1 VSHDRIANGASE
13 ILRQASIVLRGRPV
27 TLWEVADADR
37 FEARLSAAA
46 AAPPP
51 AATMAERLGRWHVP
65 TPRGSRWISCV
76 ADKDEWI
83 IAPVRDHPPQ
93 PPPDGVERRRPERFV
108 LELAGTCLGM
118 RDRADDEARRSE
130 ARLRTL
136 FDNAWEAVALLDA
149 SGQMLFLSRAASH
162 VLDQEVARL
171 LGSNALDFIHP
182 DDLPMARAVFERI
195 ATLPGA
201 PVSVELRARGRDGAY
216 RTVQAVGVNRL
227 DDPDMQAIVVN
238 YRDVTDRR
246 GVEEA
251 LRESE
256 ELYRIATE
264 TATDGIIT
272 IDEHSRM
279 LFINPAA
286 TEIFGYTADE
296 LLGRSLTTLMPE
308 RLRHRH
314 LAALHRY
321 LGSAQRTMPWRAFNL
336 TGQRKD
342 GREIDIELSLS
353 EFQRGE
359 SRLFTGF
366 LRDVT
371 ARRRAERV
379 QGTLYRISE
388 AANQASSLDG
398 LLGAVHRIIADLMP
412 ATSFY
417 VALYDK
423 AADLFTYPYHA
434 DERAADYSPRRPGR
448 GVTAYVLRTGRP
460 LLVTPA
466 VHQDLLR
473 RGEIVAS
480 DASSIDWLGVPMTLD
495 METIGV
501 VAVQGYDPRVS
512 HSQDDITILQ
522 FVSTQIAQ
530 AIERKRSEER
540 LKDSESRYR
549 LLFEASPEA
558 MYVFDVATLGILAVN
573 DAAIARYGY
582 TRAEFLAMNIR
593 DINPPEEWEELDRV
607 VRERTP
613 GPQYRTGVRQRR
625 KDGTQMDVELTAH
638 DILFDGRI
646 ASLVLARDV
655 TEQRRMADQLRQAQ
669 KMEAIGQ
676 LAGGVSHD
684 FNNILTVILAS
695 ADTAML
701 HLPPDHPSHDDVVE
715 IREAALRASELTRQL
730 LAFSRRQVM
739 LPQVLDLHQLVGN
752 LQRMLRR
759 LIREDVELR
768 IEAAAPHPI
777 VRADP
782 AQLEQVLINLVVNAR
797 DAMPSG
803 GQLSIRTDN
812 LELGEPEPGQP
823 IAVPAGSYVLLT
835 VSDTGTGM
843 DERTLARIFDPFFT
857 TKAAGSGTGLG
868 LATVYGIVKQSGGWI
883 WARSEP
889 GAGTVFSVYLP
900 RSRETAQPLRVSVAM
915 HAPVS
920 GTETVLLVEDD
931 LAVQGVTRGILESHG
946 YTVLVAADGTDAI
959 EVAQRHEGPIHLLLT
974 DVVMPR
980 MGGHE
985 LVERLA
991 VLRPDAQV
999 VFSSAH
1005 PDDDVVRDLAT
1016 ARALY
1021 LPKPFT
1027 MEALLGKVREA
1038 LDR

>member
-1 VSHDRIANGASE
+1 MLDSTTPGRTRVSHDGNVNGASE
-13 ILRQASIVLRGRPV
+13 ILRQASIILRGRPV

-46 AAPPP
+46 AAPPSST
-51 AATMAERLGRWHVP
+51 TMAERLGRWHVP
-65 TPRGSRWISCV
+65 APRGSRWISCV
-76 ADKDEWI
+76 ADEDEWI
-83 IAPVRDHPPQ
+83 IAPVRDHPPL
-93 PPPDGVERRRPERFV
+93 PPPGGVERRRPERFV
-108 LELAGTCLGM
+108 LELAGTCLGLQG
-118 RDRADDEARRSE
+118 RAADELRRSE
-130 ARLRTL
+130 ARLQSL
-136 FDNAWEAVALLDA
+136 
-149 SGQMLFLSRAASH
+149 H
-162 VLDQEVARL
+162 
-171 LGSNALDFIHP
+171 
-182 DDLPMARAVFERI
+182 
-195 ATLPGA
+195 
-201 PVSVELRARGRDGAY
+201 
-216 RTVQAVGVNRL
+216 
-227 DDPDMQAIVVN
+227 
-238 YRDVTDRR
+238 
-246 GVEEA
+246 
-251 LRESE
+251 ESE

-279 LFINPAA
+279 LFTNPAA
-286 TEIFGYTADE
+286 SEIFGYTAEE
-296 LLGRSLTTLMPE
+296 LVGRSVTALMPE

-314 LAALHRY
+314 LAGLHRY
-321 LGSAQRTMPWRAFNL
+321 LSSAQRTVPWRAFTL

-342 GREIDIELSLS
+342 GREIDVELSLS
-353 EFQRGE
+353 EFHRGE
-359 SRLFTGF
+359 QRLFTGF

-388 AANQASSLDG
+388 AANQAKGLEG
-398 LLGAVHRIIADLMP
+398 LLGAVHRIIGDLMP
-412 ATSFY
+412 AASFY

-423 AADLFTYPYHA
+423 GADLFTYPYHA
-434 DERAADYSPRRPGR
+434 DEHSADYTPRHPGR

-466 VHQDLLR
+466 VHRELLQ
-473 RGEIVAS
+473 RGEIEATQAS
-480 DASSIDWLGVPMTLD
+480 PIDWLGVPMTLD
-495 METIGV
+495 TEAIGV

-512 HSQDDITILQ
+512 HTEEDITILQ

-540 LKDSESRYR
+540 LRDSEARYR

-558 MYVFDVATLGILAVN
+558 MYVFDVGTLRILAVN
-573 DAAIARYGY
+573 DACVARYGY
-582 TRAEFLAMNIR
+582 SRPEFLAMSIR
-593 DINPPEEWEELDRV
+593 DINPPEEWAELERI

-613 GPQYRTGVRQRR
+613 GPQYRTGVRHRR
-625 KDGTQMDVELTAH
+625 KDGTHMDAELTAH
-638 DILFDGRI
+638 DVVFDGRL

-655 TEQRRMADQLRQAQ
+655 TEQRRLADQLRQAQ
-669 KMEAIGQ
+669 KMEAVGQ

-695 ADTAML
+695 ADTAMQ
-701 HLPPDHPSHDDVVE
+701 HLPPAHPSHADVAE

-739 LPQVLDLHQLVGN
+739 LPQVLDLHQLIGN

-759 LIREDVELR
+759 LIREDVALH
-768 IEAAAPHPI
+768 IEAAAPNPI

-803 GQLSIRTDN
+803 GHLTVRTDN
-812 LELGEPEPGQP
+812 LELGDPEPGQP
-823 IAVPAGSYVLLT
+823 VAVPAGSYVLLT

-857 TKAAGSGTGLG
+857 TKAAGAGTGLG

-900 RSRETAQPLRVSVAM
+900 RSRDAAQPVRVAAAVASPT
-915 HAPVS
+915 A

-931 LAVQGVTRGILESHG
+931 AAVQDVTRGILASHG
-946 YTVLVAADGTDAI
+946 YTVLVAADGVDAI
-959 EVAQRHEGPIHLLLT
+959 GKAGAFPGPIHLLLT

-991 VLRPDAQV
+991 ALRPETRV
-999 VFSSAH
+999 VFTSAH
-1005 PDDDVVRDLAT
+1005 PDDAVVRDLVT
-1016 ARALY
+1016 TRALY
-1021 LPKPFT
+1021 LPKPFS